1 LTIQKVTCNGRLSFT
16 GGKEK
21 TAGANWRPRNN
32 SRSCDLIAPEHR
44 HARRYSPDGPQR
56 FPLDLKGRL
65 LFVHAEAQPKMNEVP
80 QLATAMLAV
89 AFAAVMLVAGQLYI
103 EKRSARLP
111 AAPAALTARLPKDKP
126 FANLPQ

>member
-1 LTIQKVTCNGRLSFT
+1 MKGP
-16 GGKEK
+16 
-21 TAGANWRPRNN
+21 AGVHRRPRNN

-65 LFVHAEAQPKMNEVP
+65 LFVHAEAPAENERSPPVGHRN
-80 QLATAMLAV
+80 V
-89 AFAAVMLVAGQLYI
+89 SDSIRRRDVGGG

-111 AAPAALTARLPKDKP
+111 AAPAALTARLPGDKP